1 MLTIKMYVCRNVLVF
16 YFLASLRLG
25 GEAVTYSDHLLV
37 VGDAAGMIDPMTG
50 EGIHHAM
57 EGAKIAAFFLDEAF
71 DVGNF
76 DKEVMAE
83 YQNRWMFAF
92 GTDFGWWVE
101 SQ

>member
-1 MLTIKMYVCRNVLVF
+1 M
-16 YFLASLRLG
+16 
-25 GEAVTYSDHLLV
+25 

-57 EGAKIAAFFLDEAF
+57 ESGKIAAYFLDEAF

-83 YQNRWMFAF
+83 YQARWMLAF
-92 GTDFGWWVE
+92 GNDYSW
-101 SQ
+101 